1 MQLEFGFL
9 LGPPDGR
16 YLVRPAADALVES
29 VLVLSTLGAPQRA
42 RLGARRP
49 RPVEAAEPEPVPTA
63 RATVVST
70 TPLSSPGRLARG
82 AGPST
87 RRSRAPW
94 PSSTAPC
101 ARTASRPRIPYVAE
115 VSRERALV
123 VRVGYGSG
131 DEVAD
136 GRFGEAVELPRVAG
150 GRVKRSM
157 EAPEERFAALL
168 GGREEIHPAE
178 ELVLRARAD
187 LNAGRPAEAA
197 LQCRVAIEAL
207 LAAGGA
213 DELASHRG
221 CRGRGGQRGTRRRDA
236 GRARGRARGCGYRD
250 GTRPEAPPPRRL
262 ERGQDR
268 AQLGHHVAV
277 QLHLCVAVVGRR
289 ALGHEHQAA
298 AASVGDRG

>member
-49 RPVEAAEPEPVPTA
+49 RAVASAEPEPVPTA
-63 RATVVST
+63 RATIVSAS
-70 TPLSSPGRLARG
+70 PLSSPAAWLAELDRD
-82 AGPST
+82 AEVDSAIT
-87 RRSRAPW
+87 VLNRALRAHRAA
-94 PSSTAPC
+94 TAD
-101 ARTASRPRIPYVAE
+101 PYVSE

-123 VRVGYGSG
+123 VRIGYGSG

-136 GRFGEAVELPRVAG
+136 GRYGEAIELPRG
-150 GRVKRSM
+150 GRRVKRSM
-157 EAPEERFAALL
+157 EAPEERFAALI

-207 LAAGGA
+207 LASSGS
-213 DELASHRG
+213 DELASHR
-221 CRGRGGQRGTRRRDA
+221 
-236 GRARGRARGCGYRD
+236 
-250 GTRPEAPPPRRL
+250 EA
-262 ERGQDR
+262 
-268 AQLGHHVAV
+268 V
-277 QLHLCVAVVGRR
+277 
-289 ALGHEHQAA
+289 AA
-298 AASVGDRG
+298 AANAALSGAVPGQHAAALEEAVTAMERALKRRRLGG